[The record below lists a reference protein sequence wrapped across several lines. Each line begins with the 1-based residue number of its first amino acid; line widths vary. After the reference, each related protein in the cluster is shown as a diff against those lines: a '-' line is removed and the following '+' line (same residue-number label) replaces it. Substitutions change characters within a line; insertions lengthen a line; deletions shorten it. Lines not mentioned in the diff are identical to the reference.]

1 MFKPSLT
8 YYLVVFIAL
17 LTISCEKETLFTKIS
32 PTTSGLVFENKLVED
47 EQNNVMTYEYI
58 YNGAGIAA
66 ADLNNDGLTDVY
78 VSGNEVPNKLF
89 LNEGDLNFK
98 EVTSGS
104 GLQEKKGWKT
114 GVTIADVNGDGWMDI
129 YVCYSGNAP
138 QEGFEKPVIIDYP
151 PRANQLFINTGKT
164 ENGIP
169 KFVDKTDEYGLG
181 AIGTFSTQ
189 AYFFDY
195 DLDGDLDMFLVNHA
209 NKFYSTFYNVKTLRQ
224 KRHPYFGNKLFK
236 NENNKFTEVSET
248 SGIHGGGLN
257 FGLSAAISDLNLDG
271 WPDIYVTND
280 YDEQDYCYLNNQDG
294 TFTDISHTAFGHI
307 SKYSMGSDIADV
319 NNDGFPDLF
328 VADMLPEDN
337 YRQKVLKGPDE
348 YDKYSMAVDS
358 GYHSQHMRNMLQL
371 NKGISLDSS
380 LEFSEVG
387 QIFGVSNTDWSWAP
401 LLADYDSD
409 GYKDLFITNGYLR
422 DYSNLD
428 FVNYTANTTI
438 SQAKSQNREVALI
451 PLLNKIPSTKIP
463 NYAFQNENGKGFK
476 KVSKAWG
483 LDEKSVSN
491 AAVYADFDNDGDLD
505 LLVSDLNAP
514 LKLYRNNG
522 QHLSDNNFIKIKL
535 KGNTKNTF
543 GIGAKVIVTL
553 PSGKKIYQEAFYGRG
568 YQSYVEPAL
577 TIGIGKNEKADKIEV
592 FWPYGNKNELT
603 DVVANSESIID
614 QSLAKPGK
622 FTSPMVK
629 KSMFEKLTDSSGLD
643 YQHQENNYV
652 DFYYDR
658 LMPYQMS
665 RLGGRMAVGD
675 INGDE
680 NDDVYFGGAVG
691 QAGKLFLG
699 NDDGTF
705 IEDSKTQPW
714 LAPKPSEKEEV
725 APLFFDANNDGLLDI
740 YIVNGGNEQLAGSL
754 FYQDHLYLNQGE
766 GQFID
771 ASQALPNTSFSGGV
785 AKAADYDND
794 GDMDLF
800 LGGRLDAQHYPF
812 TPESILLRNDSKEGK
827 VKFTRVE
834 QKDMLHIGMVTDA
847 TWDDLDNDG
856 WQDLILVGE
865 WMPISIFMNLEGV
878 FEKIQVENTSGWWS
892 SVKTVD
898 IDSDGD
904 LDILA
909 GNLGNNTQLK
919 ASPEEPMIYYV
930 QDMDKD
936 GNLDPLLTYYID
948 GKSYPI
954 PSRDEL
960 LTQVNSLKKVYTSYD
975 KYAKA
980 TIEDIL
986 KAANVSS
993 TSVLTINELRSGY
1006 LLNDGDQGFSFHP
1019 FPSLAQQSMV
1029 NAFMED
1035 DFNGDGK
1042 KEILL
1047 AGNFFPFR
1055 ASMGKLD
1062 ASKGTL
1068 LTWKD
1073 GELQF
1078 SNDGENLW
1086 LDGDVRDLSTARFKN
1101 GEKRLLLS
1109 RNNDKAEVFKY

>member
-1 MFKPSLT
+1 MFKPSST
-8 YYLVVFIAL
+8 YLLFFIAL
-17 LTISCEKETLFTKIS
+17 LTISCEKETLFTKVS
-32 PTTSGLVFENKLVED
+32 PTNSGLVFENKLVED

-58 YNGAGIAA
+58 YNGAGIAV

-89 LNEGDLNFK
+89 LNQGDLHFK
-98 EVTSGS
+98 EATSLS

-114 GVTIADVNGDGWMDI
+114 GVTMADVNGDGWMDI

-151 PRANQLFINTGKT
+151 PRANQLFINTGKP
-164 ENGIP
+164 ENGVP

-236 NENNKFTEVSET
+236 NENNKFTEVSES

-307 SKYSMGSDIADV
+307 SKYSMGSDIADI
-319 NNDGFPDLF
+319 NNDGYPDLF

-358 GYHSQHMRNMLQL
+358 GYHYQHMRNMLHV
-371 NKGISLDSS
+371 NKGISPDNS

-387 QIFGVSNTDWSWAP
+387 QTFGVSNTDWSWAP

-428 FVNYTANTTI
+428 FVNYIANTTI
-438 SQAKSQNREVALI
+438 SQAKSENREVALI

-463 NYAFQNENGKGFK
+463 NYAFQNENGKQFK
-476 KVSKAWG
+476 KVSEAWG

-522 QHLSDNNFIKIKL
+522 QHLSENNFIKIKL
-535 KGNTKNTF
+535 KGKAKNTL
-543 GIGAKVIVTL
+543 GIGAKIIVAL
-553 PSGKKIYQEAFYGRG
+553 PDGKRIYQEAFYGRG
-568 YQSYVEPAL
+568 YQSYVEPTL
-577 TIGIGKNEKADKIEV
+577 TIGIGKNEKVDKIEV
-592 FWPYGNKNELT
+592 FWPYGDKNELT
-603 DVVANSESIID
+603 DIVANSESIVD
-614 QSLAKPGK
+614 QSHATPGK
-622 FTSPMVK
+622 FPSPIVK

-643 YQHQENNYV
+643 YRHQENNYV

-705 IEDSKTQPW
+705 IEDIKTQPW

-725 APLFFDANNDGLLDI
+725 DPLFFDANDDGLLDI

-771 ASQALPNTSFSGGV
+771 ASQALPNTAFSGGV

-827 VKFTRVE
+827 IKFTRVE

-847 TWDDLDNDG
+847 TWTDLDNDG
-856 WQDLILVGE
+856 WKDLILVGE
-865 WMPISIFMNLEGV
+865 WMPISIFMNHEGV
-878 FEKIQVENTSGWWS
+878 FEKFQVENSSGWWS
-892 SVKTVD
+892 SVESID

-919 ASPEEPMIYYV
+919 ASFEEPMIYYV
-930 QDMDKD
+930 QDIDKD

-986 KAANVSS
+986 KAAKVSS

-1006 LLNDGDQGFSFHP
+1006 FLNDGDNGFSFHP
-1019 FPSLAQQSMV
+1019 FPSLAQQSII
-1029 NAFMED
+1029 NAFVED
-1035 DFNGDGK
+1035 DFNGDQK

-1062 ASKGTL
+1062 ASKGML

-1073 GELQF
+1073 GELQI

-1086 LDGDVRDLSTARFKN
+1086 LDGDVRDLSTAKFKN